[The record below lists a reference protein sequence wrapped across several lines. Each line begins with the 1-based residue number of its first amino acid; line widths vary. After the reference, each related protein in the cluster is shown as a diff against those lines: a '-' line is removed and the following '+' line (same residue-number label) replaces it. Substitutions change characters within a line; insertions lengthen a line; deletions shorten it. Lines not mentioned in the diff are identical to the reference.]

1 MHHRR
6 SRIHAGP
13 CAVTGHQET
22 AMPIKVLLVD
32 DHKIVRQGVQAYL
45 HTLTDIQVVAEADS
59 GVGAVK
65 AVQEHQPDVVLMDL
79 EMPGE
84 LDGIAATSQIRTLRP
99 ETQVIVV
106 TSHHQDEY
114 IFPAVRAGAISYLL
128 KDVEPDELAIA
139 IRKAAHGEAVLDSR
153 VASRIIQE
161 LQGIR
166 KDEVN
171 PFTELSDREF
181 EVLRLI
187 AAGKSNAEIAEALV
201 IGESTVKT
209 HTANILRKLHLDDR
223 TQAAVYAWKQ
233 GIVQRGKN
241 R

>member
-1 MHHRR
+1 
-6 SRIHAGP
+6 
-13 CAVTGHQET
+13 
-22 AMPIKVLLVD
+22 MPIQVLLVD
-32 DHKIVRQGVQAYL
+32 DHKIVRQGVRAFLQ
-45 HTLTDIQVVAEADS
+45 TLADIRVIAEADS
-59 GVGAVK
+59 GAAAIAAVE
-65 AVQEHQPDVVLMDL
+65 EHHPHVVLMDL

-84 LDGIAATSQIRTLRP
+84 LDGIAATRQIRKLRP
-99 ETQVIVV
+99 QTQVIVV

-128 KDVEPDELAIA
+128 KDVEPDELADA
-139 IRKAAHGEAVLDSR
+139 IRKAARGEAVLDSR
-153 VASRIIQE
+153 VASRIIHE

-187 AAGKSNAEIAEALV
+187 AAGKSNAEIAETLV

-209 HTANILRKLHLDDR
+209 HIGNLLKKLHLDDR
-223 TQAAVYAWKQ
+223 TQAAVYAWKE
-233 GIVQRGKN
+233 GIVQRGKIDG

>member
-1 MHHRR
+1 
-6 SRIHAGP
+6 
-13 CAVTGHQET
+13 
-22 AMPIKVLLVD
+22 MPIQVLLVD
-32 DHKIVRQGVQAYL
+32 DHKIVRQGVRAYL
-45 HTLTDIQVVAEADS
+45 HTLKDIRVVGEAES
-59 GVGAVK
+59 GTAAIAAVE
-65 AVQEHQPDVVLMDL
+65 QYRPNVVLMDL

-84 LDGIAATSQIRTLRP
+84 MDGIAATRQIRKLHP

-128 KDVEPDELAIA
+128 KDVEPDELADA
-139 IRKAAHGEAVLDSR
+139 IRKAAQGEAVLDSR

-187 AAGKSNAEIAEALV
+187 AAGKSNAEIAETLV

-209 HTANILRKLHLDDR
+209 HIANLLRKLHLDDR

-233 GIVQRGKN
+233 GIVQRGRN
-241 R
+241 T

>member
-1 MHHRR
+1 
-6 SRIHAGP
+6 
-13 CAVTGHQET
+13 
-22 AMPIKVLLVD
+22 MPIRVLLVD
-32 DHKIVRQGVQAYL
+32 DHKIVRQGVRAYL
-45 HTLTDIQVVAEADS
+45 HTLKDIQVVAEADS
-59 GVGAVK
+59 GAAALE
-65 AVQEHQPDVVLMDL
+65 AVQQHRPDVVLMDL
-79 EMPGE
+79 EMPGD
-84 LDGIAATSQIRTLRP
+84 LDGIAATRQIRKLHR
-99 ETQVIVV
+99 EIQVIVV

-128 KDVEPDELAIA
+128 KDVEPDELAEA

-161 LQGIR
+161 LQGLR
-166 KDEVN
+166 SDEVN

-187 AAGKSNAEIAEALV
+187 AAGKSNTEIAGLLV

-209 HTANILRKLHLDDR
+209 HTANILKKLHLDDR

-233 GIVQRGKN
+233 GIVQRGKGE
-241 R
+241 

>member
-1 MHHRR
+1 MALRNEM
-6 SRIHAGP
+6 I
-13 CAVTGHQET
+13 
-22 AMPIKVLLVD
+22 MPIQVLLVD
-32 DHKIVRQGVQAYL
+32 DHKIVRQGVRAYL
-45 HTLTDIQVVAEADS
+45 QTLKDIQVVAEAES
-59 GVGAVK
+59 GLAAIAAV
-65 AVQEHQPDVVLMDL
+65 ETHRPDVVLMDL

-84 LDGIAATSQIRTLRP
+84 LDGIAATRQIRKMHP

-128 KDVEPDELAIA
+128 KDVEPDELASA
-139 IRKAAHGEAVLDSR
+139 IRKAAEGEAVLDSR
-153 VASRIIQE
+153 VASRIVKE

-166 KDEVN
+166 KDDVN

-187 AAGKSNAEIAEALV
+187 AAGKSNAEIAETLV

-209 HTANILRKLHLDDR
+209 HISSVLKKLHLSDR
-223 TQAAVYAWKQ
+223 TQAAVYAWKE
-233 GIVQRGKN
+233 GIVN
-241 R
+241 RR

>member
-1 MHHRR
+1 
-6 SRIHAGP
+6 
-13 CAVTGHQET
+13 
-22 AMPIKVLLVD
+22 MPIRVLLVD

-45 HTLTDIQVVAEADS
+45 HTLKDIQVAAEADS
-59 GVGAVK
+59 GAAAVA
-65 AVQEHQPDVVLMDL
+65 AVEQHHPDVVLMDL
-79 EMPGE
+79 EMPGD
-84 LDGIAATSQIRTLRP
+84 LDGIAATRQIRRLHP

-128 KDVEPDELAIA
+128 KDVEPDELADA

-166 KDEVN
+166 RNEVN

-187 AAGKSNAEIAEALV
+187 AAGKSNAEIAETLV

-209 HTANILRKLHLDDR
+209 HTANILKKLHLDDR
-223 TQAAVYAWKQ
+223 TQAAVYAWEQ
-233 GIVQRGKN
+233 GIVQRG
-241 R
+241 RSE